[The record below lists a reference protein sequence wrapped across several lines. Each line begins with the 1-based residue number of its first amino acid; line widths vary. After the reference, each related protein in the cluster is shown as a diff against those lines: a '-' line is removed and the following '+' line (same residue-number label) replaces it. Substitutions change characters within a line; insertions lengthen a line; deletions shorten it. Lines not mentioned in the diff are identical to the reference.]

1 MPWHWTDDLAR
12 TLIASGRV
20 TPERVMG
27 WIAAPVAIRGGED
40 AGEVAEALLEED
52 SEVARPRAA

>member
-12 TLIASGRV
+12 TLIDSGRV
-20 TPERVMG
+20 TPERVVT
-27 WIAAPVAIRGGED
+27 WILAPVAVRGGED
-40 AGEVAEALLEED
+40 AVAVAEGLLEEE